1 LRSCKDKAELLPERD
16 GVADKV
22 RKSYRLFLL
31 ISPAVIILDQIT
43 KWAVLKSIPLYGS
56 YPVIEGFFNIVHVR
70 NRGIAFGIMNR
81 PDGSQITIYILTVVT
96 LAAIFLLFFWFSRL
110 GAEERKTA
118 YGLALV
124 IGGAL
129 GNLID
134 RIRMGEVVD
143 FLDIHVGT
151 FHWPAFNVADSAIT
165 LGVFWLALTIF
176 FSSGPKAGKSSK

>member
-1 LRSCKDKAELLPERD
+1 
-16 GVADKV
+16 
-22 RKSYRLFLL
+22 
-31 ISPAVIILDQIT
+31 VILLDQIT

-56 YPVIEGFFNIVHVR
+56 SPVIEGFFNLVHVR

-81 PDGSQITIYILTVVT
+81 PGGSQITIYLLTLVT
-96 LAAIFLLFFWFSRL
+96 LGAIFLLFFWFSRL
-110 GAEERKTA
+110 GAKEERKTTF
-118 YGLALV
+118 GLALV

-143 FLDIHVGT
+143 FLDLHVGT

-165 LGVFWLALTIF
+165 VGVFWLALTIF
-176 FSSGPKAGKSSK
+176 FSSDPKGEKSSK